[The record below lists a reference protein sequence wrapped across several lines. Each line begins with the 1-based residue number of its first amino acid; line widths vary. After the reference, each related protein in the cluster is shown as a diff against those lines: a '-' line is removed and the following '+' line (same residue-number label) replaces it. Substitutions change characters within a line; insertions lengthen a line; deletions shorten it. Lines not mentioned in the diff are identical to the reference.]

1 MKRILNEKKE
11 WKKYWDKQ
19 GNFRMFDLA
28 TQKNKNIFIHGRSD
42 DVVNVRGHRIGCEEI
57 ESTVLKIDKVFE
69 SCVISLPDEYEGEK
83 LYLFIA
89 SKEKGLETKIN
100 ESIISNFGSF
110 AVPSRIFYV
119 DELPKTR
126 SGKILRRLLRSILI
140 KPDSI
145 KKLDLNVM
153 ADKKIITNII
163 DQIQNY
169 GKN

>member
-1 MKRILNEKKE
+1 M
-11 WKKYWDKQ
+11 
-19 GNFRMFDLA
+19 
-28 TQKNKNIFIHGRSD
+28 
-42 DVVNVRGHRIGCEEI
+42 
-57 ESTVLKIDKVFE
+57 FE

-153 ADKKIITNII
+153 ADKKIILDII